1 MKFTSCVQ
9 LLSSLDHLLNKC
21 SKARANLSLLYLKRI
36 KYMVTDY
43 VRTRLKKIEKYA
55 EYALEEELV
64 KDDQSVPHLSP
75 AEFVYAREFHR

>member
-1 MKFTSCVQ
+1 MMFFFNFKSYGVQ
-9 LLSSLDHLLNKC
+9 SNQ
-21 SKARANLSLLYLKRI
+21 RI

-43 VRTRLKKIEKYA
+43 VRTRLKKIEKHA

-75 AEFVYAREFHR
+75 AEFVYAREFHRLFNSFQKH